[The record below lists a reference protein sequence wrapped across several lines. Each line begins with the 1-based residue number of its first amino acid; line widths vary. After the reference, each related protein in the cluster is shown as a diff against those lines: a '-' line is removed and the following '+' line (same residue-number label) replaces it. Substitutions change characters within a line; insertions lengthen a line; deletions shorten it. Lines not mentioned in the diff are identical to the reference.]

1 MTSLRRCGSSSLGSL
16 SASSAASGPL
26 MRKSTS
32 SWQLSALGALS
43 PEEEEEE
50 QQQRQHAAAKRQK
63 PPRHSSVPMCAQ
75 ILLGLWQRVLQRA
88 DVSITSDF
96 FYDLDGSDEQA
107 LDLVERMQRMGFNI
121 SAPQFFSL
129 PRSSIYTVLLVA
141 L

>member
-1 MTSLRRCGSSSLGSL
+1 
-16 SASSAASGPL
+16 

-32 SWQLSALGALS
+32 SWQLASLGALS

-50 QQQRQHAAAKRQK
+50 HRASVKVQK

-75 ILLGLWQRVLQRA
+75 ILLGLWQRVLQRK

-107 LDLVERMQRMGFNI
+107 LDLVEHMQRMGFNI